1 MPEPI
6 NVSQPKI
13 LRLILGDQLN
23 ELHSWFSRPDPNIC
37 YVMMEVLQ
45 ETRYVL
51 HHIQKVAA
59 FFASMRF
66 FAQRLQE
73 RGHSLI
79 YIYLDDPEN
88 EQTFE
93 GNIARLI
100 SAYGFN
106 RFEYLW
112 PDEYRLDVQL
122 KELAANL
129 LIPSAVYDTEHF
141 LTDRLAVKGFF
152 EGKQRFRMELY
163 YRAMRKRYDILM
175 KDGSPM
181 GGRWN
186 FDVNNRQRYDRKVPI
201 PQPLF
206 FNNDV
211 TSIVRMIERMGVATF
226 GTIDPKNLIWPLT
239 RAQGLAL
246 LHAFLE
252 QGLPYFG
259 TYQDSMTELSWS
271 LFHSRLSFPLNT
283 KMINPLEVIHGA
295 VQAMSK
301 QKKEISINEVEGF
314 VRQILGWREY
324 VRGVY
329 WALMPKF
336 ASMNFF
342 NHSSM
347 LPHYYWDANT
357 KMNCMRISIKQ
368 SLEHAYAHHIQRL
381 MVTGNFALLAGV
393 HPDAVDAWYLGV
405 YVDAIQ
411 WVELPNTRGMSQFA
425 DGGILASKPYASSA
439 RYIHSMSDYCSK
451 CYYQNSQRYGQR
463 ACPFTCLYWDFL
475 VRHQTLL
482 QTNPRIAM
490 MYRVWNNMPRS
501 DKDRILKQAF
511 VQKQH
516 LDEL

>member
-1 MPEPI
+1 M
-6 NVSQPKI
+6 SHPKV

-23 ELHSWFSRPDPNIC
+23 ELHSWFSKPAANIC

-45 ETRYVL
+45 EARYVL
-51 HHIQKVAA
+51 HHIQKITA
-59 FFASMRF
+59 FFASMRLF
-66 FAQRLQE
+66 SQRVQE
-73 RGHSLI
+73 SGHSLI
-79 YIYLDDPEN
+79 YIHLDDPEN
-88 EQTFE
+88 QQRFE
-93 GNIARLI
+93 GNITRLI
-100 SAYGFN
+100 SAHGFD

-122 KELAANL
+122 QELTANL
-129 LIPSAVYDTEHF
+129 PIPSQGYDTEHF
-141 LTDRLAVKGFF
+141 LDKRPAVKDFF
-152 EGKQRFRMELY
+152 EGKQRFRMESY

-175 KDGSPM
+175 KDGSPT

-186 FDVNNRQRYDRKVPI
+186 FDVSNRQRYDHQVPI
-201 PQPLF
+201 PQPLL

-211 TSIVRMIERMGVATF
+211 TDIVRMIERMGVATF
-226 GTIDPKNLIWPLT
+226 GSIDPKNLVWPLT
-239 RAQGLAL
+239 RRQALAL
-246 LHAFLE
+246 LNDFLE
-252 QGLPYFG
+252 RGLPHFG
-259 TYQDSMTELSWS
+259 TYQDSMTELSWA

-283 KMINPLEVIHGA
+283 KMLHPLEVIHAALKA
-295 VQAMSK
+295 VGK
-301 QKKEISINEVEGF
+301 QKEHIAINQVEGF

-329 WALMPKF
+329 WALMPEF

-342 NHSSM
+342 NHSAK

-357 KMNCMRISIKQ
+357 NMNCMRTSIRQ
-368 SLEHAYAHHIQRL
+368 SLEYAYAHHIQRL

-393 HPDAVDAWYLGV
+393 HPDAVDAWYLGI
-405 YVDAIQ
+405 YIDAIQ

-451 CYYQNSQRYGQR
+451 CYYQHSQRHGQR
-463 ACPFTCLYWDFL
+463 ACPFNCLYWDFL
-475 VRHQTLL
+475 LRHQTLL

-490 MYRVWNNMPRS
+490 MYRTWNNMPQS

-511 VQKQH
+511 FYKQH